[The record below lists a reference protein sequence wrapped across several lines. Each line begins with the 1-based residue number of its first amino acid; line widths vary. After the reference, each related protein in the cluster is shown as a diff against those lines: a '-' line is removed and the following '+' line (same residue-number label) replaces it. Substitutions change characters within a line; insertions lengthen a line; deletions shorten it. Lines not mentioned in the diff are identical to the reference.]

1 MERLVD
7 DLEGVVRAPHP
18 EPCTPFTKEIIVV
31 QSKGMQRWLSMELAR
46 RVGVW
51 ANCEFPFPNKM
62 VETLFAALIP
72 DCPAESPAFRPEVL
86 TWRLM
91 GLLHDSIG
99 RPGFEEISGYLS
111 DDRDGLKRMQ
121 LAQRIADVF
130 DRYTVYRPELI
141 LSWEAGAEGGWQAL
155 LWRALSAGAPQR
167 HRARLL
173 AELRESADSPPR
185 GHQARISLIGIPT
198 LPPFHLEVLSRVA
211 RHAEVNLFLLNPCRE
226 YWGQIVSE
234 RELARLEQRGLGQG
248 EWYETGN
255 PLLASWGKLGREFF
269 ESVIDDCG
277 DPEHSE
283 TFCELPADNLL
294 HAVQGDI
301 LELRDAGAARRPVAV
316 DDLSLMVHSCHSPM
330 REVELLYDTLLSLF
344 DGNSCLAP
352 RDVLVMTPDIERFAP
367 YISAV
372 FGTPESEA
380 VRIPYSIAD
389 RSLMNEGEAAQA
401 LLAILRLS
409 GGRYGVSS
417 VLDILESPPVARR
430 FALTGDDLG
439 TVRDWLRAANIRW
452 GIDAAQR
459 GEQGLP
465 PFRENSWEAGLDR
478 LLLGYAMNG
487 DGHRFFNGILPFDDL
502 EGGVALV
509 LGRFLSFCEK
519 LFLRSRALAQ
529 PRDLSSWVEALREIL
544 ADFILPDEEGEREL
558 FALSEL
564 AVKLGESALEGG
576 FSGEIGIEVV
586 RYWLEERLG
595 KAERGFGF
603 LTGGVTFC
611 AMLPMRSIPFQVV
624 ALIGMDDGAFPRRN
638 PPQGF
643 DLMARSPRRGDRSPR
658 DEDRYLFLEA
668 LLSARARL
676 HISYVGQSIKDNSEI
691 PPSVLVSELMDYLA
705 RGFQY
710 PDGFPCGSALRHP
723 LQPFSPRYFRGAREA
738 SAAAGTDRTDGTGQT
753 GQTCQTGRTDRTA
766 GNAGTARAAGASPAG
781 RLFSY
786 SEQNFQGALAR
797 LAPQKPLPPF
807 IAAPLGPWGE
817 DDSLTLKGL
826 TDFLCNP
833 ARELLRRRL
842 GIRVELGMEP
852 LEECEPFGL
861 TALVKYQ
868 LEQEIV
874 AALLSGEEPE
884 TPFAVAC
891 GRGDLPPGVCGAA
904 LFQSLS
910 GPAVEFAAQVAE
922 ASQGE
927 PLAPLDID
935 LKLPGGRI
943 TGRIGSLRSDRL
955 LLYRYTKLKA
965 KDQLRL
971 WVEHLALNAAGAAGY
986 PRQASFLAADASVN
1000 LPPIE
1005 GSREL
1010 LSGLLALYRK
1020 GMSFPVRFFPESSL
1034 EYAKKS
1040 RDPKKAGKA
1049 LADARGKWHGSDF
1062 FPGEAN
1068 DRHYRRCFGDEEPLD
1083 AEFMAIALEVWG
1095 PFLGHQTGKVKK

>member
-1 MERLVD
+1 MPLKIYTSNRMERLVN
-7 DLEGVVRAPHP
+7 DLEGVVRAPQSV
-18 EPCTPFTKEIIVV
+18 PCTPFTKEIIVV

-46 RVGVW
+46 RIGVW
-51 ANCEFPFPNKM
+51 ANCEFPFPNKI
-62 VETLFAALIP
+62 VEELFSSLLP
-72 DCPAESPAFRPEVL
+72 DCPAASPAFNPEVL

-91 GLLHDSIG
+91 GLLRDSIG
-99 RPGFEEISGYLS
+99 RPGFQEISGFLS

-121 LAQRIADVF
+121 LAGRIADTF

-141 LSWEAGAEGGWQAL
+141 LSWERGEEGGWQAL
-155 LWRALSAGAPQR
+155 LWRALGAELPQR

-173 AELRESADSPPR
+173 AELRQGESALPR
-185 GHQARISLIGIPT
+185 RPQPRLSLIGIPT
-198 LPPFHLEVLSRVA
+198 LPPFHLEVFSRVA
-211 RHAEVNLFLLNPCRE
+211 RYAEVNLFLLNPCRE

-248 EWYETGN
+248 EWYESGN

-269 ESVIDDCG
+269 ESVIADCG
-277 DPEHSE
+277 DSERSE
-283 TFCELPADNLL
+283 TFCDIPADSLL

-301 LELRDAGAARRPVAV
+301 LELRDAGPERRYVAW
-316 DDLSLMVHSCHSPM
+316 DDLSLQLHSCHSPM
-330 REVELLYDTLLSLF
+330 REVELLHDTLLSLF
-344 DGNSCLAP
+344 DRDASLAP

-372 FGTPESEA
+372 FGTPESEG

-409 GGRYGVSS
+409 GGRYGVVG

-430 FALTGDDLG
+430 FAMTGDDLE
-439 TVRDWLRAANIRW
+439 TVRDWLRGANIRW

-465 PFRENSWEAGLDR
+465 SFRENSWEAGLDR
-478 LLLGYAMNG
+478 LLLGYAMDG

-519 LFLRSRALAQ
+519 LFQRCQALAR
-529 PRDLSSWVEALREIL
+529 PRAVVSWVEALREIL
-544 ADFILPDEEGEREL
+544 ADFMLPDAEGEREL
-558 FALSEL
+558 LALSEL
-564 AVKLGESALEGG
+564 AGKLGECALDAG
-576 FSGEIGIEVV
+576 FAGEVRIEVV

-611 AMLPMRSIPFQVV
+611 AMLPMRSIPFRVV
-624 ALIGMDDGAFPRRN
+624 ALVGMDDGAFPRGN

-643 DLMARSPRRGDRSPR
+643 DLMARAPRRGDRSPR

-668 LLSARARL
+668 LLSARERL
-676 HISYVGQSIKDNSEI
+676 HISFLGQSIKDNSEL

-705 RGFQY
+705 KGFQH
-710 PDGFPCGSALRHP
+710 PDGTPCGSVLRHP
-723 LQPFSPRYFRGAREA
+723 LQPFSPKYFRDTPPD
-738 SAAAGTDRTDGTGQT
+738 AAAPGAAAASGVTGAT
-753 GQTCQTGRTDRTA
+753 
-766 GNAGTARAAGASPAG
+766 SAG

-786 SEQNFQGALAR
+786 SEENFRGALAR
-797 LAPQKPLPPF
+797 LAPQANLPPF
-807 IAAPLGPWGE
+807 LAQPLDPWAGE
-817 DDSLTLKGL
+817 GITLKTL
-826 TDFLCNP
+826 VDFLCNP

-842 GIRVELGMEP
+842 GIRVEQGMDP

-874 AALLSGEEPE
+874 AALLSGQQA
-884 TPFAVAC
+884 TAPFAVAR
-891 GRGDLPPGVCGAA
+891 GRGDLPPGMCGVA
-904 LFQSLS
+904 LFESLS
-910 GPAVEFAAQVAE
+910 GPAVEFAAKVAE
-922 ASQGE
+922 ASAGE
-927 PLAPLDID
+927 PLPPLDID
-935 LKLPGGRI
+935 LKLPCGRI
-943 TGRIGSLRSDRL
+943 TGRIDALRTDRL
-955 LLYRYTKLKA
+955 VLYRYTKLKA
-965 KDQLRL
+965 KDQVRL
-971 WVEHLALNAAGAAGY
+971 WVEHLALNAAGAPGY
-986 PRQASFLAADASVN
+986 PRQASFLAADATVN
-1000 LPPIE
+1000 LSPIE

-1010 LSGLLALYRK
+1010 LAGLLALYQK
-1020 GMSFPVRFFPESSL
+1020 GMSFPARFFPESSL
-1034 EYAKKS
+1034 EYAKKA
-1040 RDPKKAGKA
+1040 RDPKKADKA
-1049 LADARGKWHGSDF
+1049 LSAARGKWHGSDF

-1083 AEFMAIALEVWG
+1083 AVFMATALEVWG
-1095 PFLGHQTGKVKK
+1095 PFLEHQTKKGKK